1 MICLFY
7 PDIYGDMMLHVCNSI
22 FFQNVYIFIV
32 HEYICNH
39 YFSDILDFIQLY
51 ICILTFIVK
60 ASLFDIQNFLHKK
73 FSVLIVL
80 SQKGRGV
87 LMFTICF
94 KY

>member
-1 MICLFY
+1 MVICCMFAILY
-7 PDIYGDMMLHVCNSI
+7 

-60 ASLFDIQNFLHKK
+60 ASLFDIQIF
-73 FSVLIVL
+73 
-80 SQKGRGV
+80 
-87 LMFTICF
+87 FT
-94 KY
+94 